1 MTHKQLMKHLNLL
14 MRDLILVDN
23 RLWKIS
29 NKLEIE
35 QNTSLKALINE
46 VGELIRIGERHAS
59 GTEN

>member
-14 MRDLILVDN
+14 LRDLILVDN

-29 NKLEIE
+29 NNLEIE
-35 QNTSLKALINE
+35 QNTSFKALISE
-46 VGELIRIGERHAS
+46 VEELIRIGEEHAS